1 MLSIVLDR
9 VFSLC
14 ENTTFFGSISQILE
28 PLIFIMF
35 LQIVRLE
42 RMAKIA
48 TKHASAQMAPAA
60 INTQANVYVFPGGKE
75 ITVHMVHA
83 YVQLKSF
90 PSQNHSVLV
99 MQFLHVNTRKHFARK
114 ARNTPLIYFNIVIG

>member
-35 LQIVRLE
+35 LQTVHLE
-42 RMAKIA
+42 IMEWIA
-48 TKHASAQMAPAA
+48 IKHASAQITPAA
-60 INTQANVYVFPGGKE
+60 INTQANVYVFPGG
-75 ITVHMVHA
+75 
-83 YVQLKSF
+83 
-90 PSQNHSVLV
+90 
-99 MQFLHVNTRKHFARK
+99 
-114 ARNTPLIYFNIVIG
+114 